1 MMKSEFEQMSD
12 KKIILFVDDDVD
24 LLENT
29 AFMIKEM
36 GHEVFV
42 AKNGDEAILRY
53 DELKPDLTFMDIR
66 MPKMDGYD
74 AFFKIKQRDPNAK
87 VILIT
92 AYNQDEEK
100 HLKAKNMSLLDTINK
115 PYSYESIEQAI
126 SKYA

>member
-1 MMKSEFEQMSD
+1 MMKREFEQMSD

-29 AFMIKEM
+29 AFMIKGM

-53 DELKPDLTFMDIR
+53 VELKPDLTFMDIR

-74 AFFKIKQRDPNAK
+74 AFFKIKQHDPNAK